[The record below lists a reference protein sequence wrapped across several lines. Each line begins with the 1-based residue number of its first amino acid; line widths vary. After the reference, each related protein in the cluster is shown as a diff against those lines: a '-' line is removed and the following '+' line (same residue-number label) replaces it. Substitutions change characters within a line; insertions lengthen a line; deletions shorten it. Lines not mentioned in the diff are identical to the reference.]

1 MTLSAND
8 HLVLVAPRPVRLAAG
23 AAPFAF
29 HSPVA
34 HRPRSRAALLS
45 AATDAFDRLMLSEDA
60 SDQQEHK
67 PAELYERDSLSP
79 LPSPRSTPA
88 EALEEFLSILQHP
101 SALRFQPTSPV
112 IRPANSNNNTHF
124 FTYRRQTPSSLS
136 PSLPSDGLG
145 LTIATHADEKASEA
159 GTYSFRVIGN
169 ALGSPISRMHTRNPF
184 PRHQAYEN
192 GVVGL
197 LRPPSALSPSPSL
210 MLPPAAIPLPSPTPD
225 EMETEIVS

>member
-1 MTLSAND
+1 MTLSASDN
-8 HLVLVAPRPVRLAAG
+8 LILVAPRPVRLAYG
-23 AAPFAF
+23 AAPASF

-45 AATDAFDRLMLSEDA
+45 AATDAFDRLMLAED
-60 SDQQEHK
+60 SPDQHDSRT
-67 PAELYERDSLSP
+67 PELADKDRLSP

-101 SALRFQPTSPV
+101 STLRFQPTSPV
-112 IRPANSNNNTHF
+112 IRPTNSNNTHF
-124 FTYRRQTPSSLS
+124 FAYRRQTPSGLS

-145 LTIATHADEKASEA
+145 LTIATHADDKATEA
-159 GTYSFRVIGN
+159 GIYSFRVLGN

-184 PRHQAYEN
+184 PRHQNYEN

-197 LRPPSALSPSPSL
+197 LRPPSVLSPSPSL
-210 MLPPAAIPLPSPTPD
+210 TLPPAAIPLPSPTPD
-225 EMETEIVS
+225 EMEAEIVS